1 MIIGDYCCS
10 ILDKINVRNAEL
22 EDETTTAPTEEET
35 TAAPTKDETTTAPT
49 EDETTAAPTKDETT
63 APPTEDETINEGNPS
78 LAIVVGIP
86 IVVGLIALGAGAAFG
101 IWVSKR
107 NKREPVEDGGSG
119 LIPVEK
125 RKTKNRRISF
135 TDVVNGNVEQ
145 PSVQEFNN
153 LVSFEDDD
161 LSQRLTRF
169 QGQRFNKIGQL
180 NLVKTVLPFDQ
191 NRVKLKNPIDGYD
204 YINASLISQPSFEDR
219 TYDEV
224 IYSDILSCKNVRIIV
239 GQDPLPHTLPHHWAL
254 IYENEVDFV
263 VNFTTKSLK
272 LGKVYRFGSIS
283 VRVLN
288 QRKMSETLSRTE
300 ISLFNMSAPGA
311 KHEHRSSIF
320 KIIGWPNDEILGADQ
335 VQ

>member
-1 MIIGDYCCS
+1 MALCLISLTLILES
-10 ILDKINVRNAEL
+10 ILI
-22 EDETTTAPTEEET
+22 ED
-35 TAAPTKDETTTAPT
+35 
-49 EDETTAAPTKDETT
+49 
-63 APPTEDETINEGNPS
+63 
-78 LAIVVGIP
+78 
-86 IVVGLIALGAGAAFG
+86 AG
-101 IWVSKR
+101 S
-107 NKREPVEDGGSG
+107 E

-125 RKTKNRRISF
+125 KKTKNRRISF

-254 IYENEVDFV
+254 IHENEIDFI
-263 VNFTTKSLK
+263 VNFTKKSLK
-272 LGKVYRFGSIS
+272 FGKVYAVLFVGEPLGFFKFDRLLIQGFGFMLPASY
-283 VRVLN
+283 RY
-288 QRKMSETLSRTE
+288 
-300 ISLFNMSAPGA
+300 
-311 KHEHRSSIF
+311 
-320 KIIGWPNDEILGADQ
+320 
-335 VQ
+335 